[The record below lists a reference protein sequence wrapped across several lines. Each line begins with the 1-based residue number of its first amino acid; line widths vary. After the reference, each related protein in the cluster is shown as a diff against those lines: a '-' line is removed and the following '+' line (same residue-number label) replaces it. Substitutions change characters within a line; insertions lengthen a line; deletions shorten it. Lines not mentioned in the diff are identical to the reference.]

1 MVFTPLFTPNYTR
14 VTPNSHS
21 ETCEFA
27 DVSKK
32 SHLLINAHYCT
43 DVLEPDDL
51 TVIGFLFCGIEMIE
65 YTQIGICR
73 GGWEDM
79 ILLVVDMQ
87 RGLVDEDLYA
97 FDTFIDR
104 TVRLVDAARKNSVEV
119 IFVQH
124 DAGPGSG
131 MSVGDED
138 FEIVDQ
144 IAPKEEEKVFVKTIN
159 SCFGNIE
166 FKEYM
171 EHQDDKRLM
180 VIGLQTNYC
189 IDCTV
194 KSAFERG
201 FAVIIPEG
209 TNSTFDNDYMT
220 GETAVRY
227 YNEDVWEEL
236 VDAVTFEEAMT
247 MLEE

>member
-1 MVFTPLFTPNYTR
+1 
-14 VTPNSHS
+14 
-21 ETCEFA
+21 
-27 DVSKK
+27 
-32 SHLLINAHYCT
+32 
-43 DVLEPDDL
+43 
-51 TVIGFLFCGIEMIE
+51 
-65 YTQIGICR
+65 
-73 GGWEDM
+73 M
-79 ILLVVDMQ
+79 ILLVVDVQ
-87 RGLVDEDLYA
+87 KGIADEELYA
-97 FDTFIDR
+97 YDTFMER
-104 TVRLVDAARKNSVEV
+104 TVQLIDAARRNHVEV

-131 MSVGDED
+131 LSIGDEA
-138 FEIVDQ
+138 FGIADQ
-144 IAPKEEEKVFVKTIN
+144 VKPRPDEKVFVKTIN
-159 SCFGNIE
+159 SCFGNQE

-180 VIGLQTNYC
+180 IIGLQTNYC